1 MRKTFLL
8 GGAAMLAMTGS
19 PVWAQAAADAAP
31 QGAGADAPQ
40 AGGLDDIV
48 VTAQRRSENLQ
59 KVPVVVTAVAPEVLE
74 ARNVSTLQDLPKLTP
89 ALTVQNQASNVTPF
103 IRGVGSTVTGAG
115 QAASVATY
123 VDGVYI
129 STLTSAAFD
138 LDNVEQVQVL
148 EGPQGA
154 LYGRNATGG
163 AIVVTTKTPKP
174 GDPISG
180 RFRAEYG
187 NYDNRGASAII
198 SGGLGDMFAFSVNGS
213 IRKRDGYIKNLNPAG
228 AGATNDDFYDRD
240 SKSIGGVLVFEPSS
254 QFNLVLR
261 ASHFESDDRSGQG
274 FQAVGLDID
283 VGGTGLNGSQLYYAG
298 LLQSFGVSP
307 ADAAAAAAGL
317 RFSPKHGTTYD
328 NEANGSTRGLL
339 RPGPAGSFVQL
350 NTETY
355 SAKATLSLDTV
366 EISSLTAYQTAKSLS
381 ATEVLFADPTSY
393 PAGFQG
399 GSVGFTGDFP
409 SRTWQQEFQIAS
421 VGSPVQWIAGAVYL
435 DAAGDVF
442 LTGDLPPLSAL
453 TADNRWQNK
462 SIAGFGQ
469 ITVPLT
475 DKFSITAGG
484 RYTDEKYTSND
495 RISLTDP
502 RNVFGTPNQG
512 RQQLKGS
519 KFTYTARAQYDSG
532 DILLYAGISTG
543 FKGATLSNTNL
554 LSPGV
559 TPETITSYE
568 AGAKIRLSSDARL
581 NLSAFHY
588 DYGNIHIAYTDSAS
602 GSNIL
607 VNGTGAKIDGV
618 QYDAQWRA
626 APWLTLRSNGL
637 LLDSSYD
644 RDVQSAGGAG
654 VLLIKGNRLAG
665 APKFAIS
672 LGADIVQPV
681 GAGEIKLSVDASHNA
696 GYYFD
701 AENLTGTGG
710 ANAGDFQLVD
720 LSLTYTAPDE
730 RWLVSLFGA
739 NITDAKYY
747 DSGLPI
753 SGLVRNARAAP
764 PATYGI
770 RVGFNF

>member
-1 MRKTFLL
+1 MRKTIFLS
-8 GGAAMLAMTGS
+8 GAALMAMASS
-19 PVWAQAAADAAP
+19 PAWAQTAPPPADAAAEGETA
-31 QGAGADAPQ
+31 QS
-40 AGGLDDIV
+40 GGLEDIV

-59 KVPVVVTAVAPEVLE
+59 KVPVVVTAVAPDVLE

-89 ALTVQNQASNVTPF
+89 SLTVQNQASNVTPF

-163 AIVVTTKTPKP
+163 AIVVTTKTPSP

-187 NYDNRGASAII
+187 NYDSRGASAIV
-198 SGGLGDMFAFSVNGS
+198 SGGLGDMFAFSINGS
-213 IRKRDGYIKNLNPAG
+213 FRKRDGYIKNLNAPG
-228 AGATNDDFYDRD
+228 TGTSNTDFYDRD

-274 FQAVGLDID
+274 LQAVGLDID
-283 VGGTGLNGSQLYYAG
+283 VAGTGLNGSQLYYAG
-298 LLQSFGVSP
+298 FLQSFGVP
-307 ADAAAAAAGL
+307 AADAFAAAANL
-317 RFSPKHGTTYD
+317 RFSTEHGATYE
-328 NEANGSTRGLL
+328 NEANGSTRGIL

-350 NTETY
+350 NAETY
-355 SAKATLSLDTV
+355 SAKATLNLDSV

-381 ATEVLFADPTSY
+381 STEILFADPTSY

-435 DAAGDVF
+435 DAAGDVL

-475 DKFSITAGG
+475 DSFSITAGG
-484 RYTDEKYTSND
+484 RYTDEKYISSD

-512 RQQLKGS
+512 RQVLKGS
-519 KFTYTARAQYDSG
+519 KFTYTARAQYDTG

-568 AGAKIRLSSDARL
+568 GGAKIKLSPDARI
-581 NLSAFHY
+581 NVGAFYY
-588 DYGNIHIAYTDSAS
+588 DYANIHIAYTDAAS

-607 VNGTGAKIDGV
+607 VNGTGAKISGA
-618 QYDAQWRA
+618 QYDALWQV

-637 LLDSSYD
+637 LLDTSYD

-654 VLLIKGNRLAG
+654 LLLIKDNRLAG

-672 LGADIVQPV
+672 LGADINYPV
-681 GAGEIKLSVDASHNA
+681 GNGELKLSVDASHND

-710 ANAGDFQLVD
+710 ADAGDFEMVD

-730 RWLVSLFGA
+730 RWLISLFGA
-739 NITDAKYY
+739 NITDAEYY

>member
-1 MRKTFLL
+1 MTKAILL
-8 GGAAMLAMTGS
+8 AGAALIATFAT
-19 PVWAQAAADAAP
+19 PAQARQAAAPADTAATVP
-31 QGAGADAPQ
+31 TPDE
-40 AGGLDDIV
+40 GLADIV

-89 ALTVQNQASNVTPF
+89 SLTVQNQASNVTPF

-129 STLTSAAFD
+129 STLTAAAFD
-138 LDNVEQVQVL
+138 LDNVDQVQVL

-163 AIVVTTKTPKP
+163 AIVVTTKTPHP
-174 GDPISG
+174 GDPLSG

-187 NYDNRGASAII
+187 NYDNRGASAML
-198 SGGLGDMFAFSVNGS
+198 SGGIGDMFAFSVNGS
-213 IRKRDGYIKNLNPAG
+213 IRKRDGYIRNLNASG
-228 AGATNDDFYDRD
+228 VGTSHADFYDRD
-240 SKSIGGVLVFEPSS
+240 SKAIGGVLVFEPSA

-261 ASHFESDDRSGQG
+261 AQHFESDDRSGQG
-274 FQAVGLDID
+274 FQAVGLDLD
-283 VGGTGLNGSQLYYAG
+283 VAGSGLNGSQLYYAG
-298 LLQSFGVSP
+298 FLQSFGIP
-307 ADAAAAAAGL
+307 AATAFAAAQNL
-317 RFSPKHGTTYD
+317 RFSREHGATYE

-339 RPGPAGSFVQL
+339 RSGPPGSFVQL

-355 SAKATLSLDTV
+355 SAKATLSLDHF
-366 EISSLTAYQTAKSLS
+366 EISSLTAYQKAASLS
-381 ATEVLFADPTSY
+381 STEILFADPATY

-409 SRTWQQEFQIAS
+409 SRTWQQEMQISS
-421 VGSPVQWIAGAVYL
+421 VGSPVQWVAGAVYL

-453 TADNRWQNK
+453 TADNRWSNK
-462 SIAGFGQ
+462 SLAGFGQ
-469 ITVPLT
+469 ITVPISGG
-475 DKFSITAGG
+475 FGITAGG
-484 RYTDEKYTSND
+484 RYTDEKYENVD
-495 RISLTDP
+495 RLQASDP
-502 RNVFGTPNQG
+502 RNVFGIPNQG
-512 RQQLKGS
+512 RQKLKSS

-532 DILLYAGISTG
+532 DALFYVGISTG

-559 TPETITSYE
+559 KPETITSYE
-568 AGAKIRLSSDARL
+568 GGAKLKLTPDLRL
-581 NLSAFHY
+581 NMSVFHY
-588 DYGNIHIAYTDSAS
+588 VYGNIHIAYTDSAS

-607 VNGTGAKIDGV
+607 VNGTGAKLTGA

-626 APWLTLRSNGL
+626 APWLTLRSAGL
-637 LLDSSYD
+637 ILDTAYD

-654 VLLIKGNRLAG
+654 VLLIKDKRLAG
-665 APKFAIS
+665 APKFVVS
-672 LGADIVQPV
+672 LGGDIVRPV
-681 GAGEIKLSVDASHNA
+681 GDGKVKLSIDASHND
-696 GYYFD
+696 GYFFD

-710 ANAGDFQLVD
+710 ADAHGFELLDA
-720 LSLTYTAPDE
+720 SLTYTAPDD
-730 RWLVSLFGA
+730 RWLISVFGA
-739 NITDAKYY
+739 NLTDAKYF

-753 SGLVRNARAAP
+753 SGIVRNARAAP
-764 PATYGI
+764 PQTYGV

>member
-1 MRKTFLL
+1 MLRTILL
-8 GGAAMLAMTGS
+8 ATSTILAAGHSSA
-19 PVWAQAAADAAP
+19 WAQSEPASDPVAED
-31 QGAGADAPQ
+31 
-40 AGGLDDIV
+40 GGLADIV

-163 AIVVTTKTPKP
+163 AIVVTTKTPRP

-187 NYDNRGASAII
+187 NYDNRGGSGIV
-198 SGGLGDMFAFSVNGS
+198 SGGLGSMFAFSVNGS
-213 IRKRDGYIKNLNPAG
+213 IRKRDGYIKNLNAPG
-228 AGATNDDFYDRD
+228 TGTSNDDFYDRD
-240 SKSIGGVLVFEPSS
+240 SKSIGGVLVFQPSN
-254 QFNLVLR
+254 QFKLVLR

-274 FQAVGLDID
+274 YQAVGTDLN
-283 VGGTGLNGSQLYYAG
+283 VLGTGLNGSQLYYAG
-298 LLQSFGVSP
+298 FLQSFGVAP
-307 ADAAAAAAGL
+307 AAAFAAAANL
-317 RFSPKHGTTYD
+317 RFSTRDGVTFE
-328 NEANGSTRGLL
+328 NEANGSTRGIL

-355 SAKATLSLDTV
+355 SAKATLTLDSF
-366 EISSLTAYQTAKSLS
+366 ELSSLTAYQTAKSLS
-381 ATEVLFADPTSY
+381 ATEILFADPTSY
-393 PAGFQG
+393 PLGFQG

-421 VGSPVQWIAGAVYL
+421 VGSRVEWIAGMLYL
-435 DAAGDVF
+435 DAAGDVL

-453 TADNRWQNK
+453 TANNRWQNK

-469 ITVPLT
+469 IKIPLG
-475 DKFSITAGG
+475 DRVSITAGG
-484 RYTDEKYTSND
+484 RYTDEKYTSTD
-495 RISLTDP
+495 FLSLTDP
-502 RNVFGTPNQG
+502 RNVFGIPNQG
-512 RQQLKGS
+512 RQVLKGS
-519 KFTYTARAQYDSG
+519 KFTYTARAQYDTG
-532 DILLYAGISTG
+532 DLLIYAGVSTG

-568 AGAKIRLSSDARL
+568 GGAKIRISPEARL
-581 NLSAFHY
+581 NLSVFHY

-607 VNGTGAKIDGV
+607 VNGTGAKITGAE
-618 QYDAQWRA
+618 YDLLWRA
-626 APWLTLRSNGL
+626 SPWLTLRSTGL
-637 LLDSSYD
+637 ILDSSYN

-654 VLLIKGNRLAG
+654 VLFIKGNRLAG
-665 APKFAIS
+665 APKFAVS
-672 LGADIVQPV
+672 VGADITRPI
-681 GAGEIKLSVDASHNA
+681 GDGEIKLSADVSHND

-710 ANAGDFQLVD
+710 ADAHSFQLVD
-720 LSLTYTAPDE
+720 ASLTYTAPDK

-739 NITDAKYY
+739 NLTNEGYY

-764 PATYGI
+764 PRTYGI
-770 RVGFNF
+770 RLGFNF

>member
-1 MRKTFLL
+1 MQKAILL
-8 GGAAMLAMTGS
+8 AGAALFATS
-19 PVWAQAAADAAP
+19 ASAAWAQS
-31 QGAGADAPQ
+31 GPQ
-40 AGGLDDIV
+40 ASGAAEGGLEEIV

-148 EGPQGA
+148 EGPQGS

-163 AIVVTTKTPKP
+163 AIVVTTKTPRP

-187 NYDNRGASAII
+187 NYDNRGGSAIV
-198 SGGLGDMFAFSVNGS
+198 SGGLGEMFAFSINGS
-213 IRKRDGYIKNLNPAG
+213 LRKRDGYIKNLNAPG
-228 AGATNDDFYDRD
+228 TGTSNDDFYDRD
-240 SKSIGGVLVFEPSS
+240 SKAIGAVLVFEPSS

-261 ASHFESDDRSGQG
+261 AQHFESDDRSGQG
-274 FQAVGLDID
+274 YQAVGTDLN
-283 VGGTGLNGSQLYYAG
+283 VLGTGLNGSQLYYAG
-298 LLQSFGVSP
+298 LLQSFGVSQ
-307 ADAAAAAAGL
+307 ADAFAAAANL
-317 RFSPKHGTTYD
+317 RFSTRHGATYE
-328 NEANGSTRGLL
+328 NEANGSTRGIL

-355 SAKATLSLDTV
+355 SAKATLKFDSF

-381 ATEVLFADPTSY
+381 ATEVIFADPTSY

-409 SRTWQQEFQIAS
+409 SRTWQQEFQISS
-421 VGSPVQWIAGAVYL
+421 VGSPVEWVAGALYL
-435 DAAGDVF
+435 DAAGDVL

-469 ITVPLT
+469 IKIPLT
-475 DKFSITAGG
+475 DRFSITAGG

-495 RISLTDP
+495 FLSAADP
-502 RNVFGTPNQG
+502 RNVFGIPNQG
-512 RQQLKGS
+512 RQKLKGS
-519 KFTYTARAQYDSG
+519 KFTYTARAQYDTG
-532 DILLYAGISTG
+532 DVLLYAGVSTG

-559 TPETITSYE
+559 TPETITSFE
-568 AGAKIRLSSDARL
+568 GGAKIRFSPDARL
-581 NLSAFHY
+581 NLSIFHY

-607 VNGTGAKIDGV
+607 VNGTGAKITGAE
-618 QYDAQWRA
+618 YDALWRP
-626 APWLTLRSNGL
+626 APWLTIRSNGL

-654 VLLIKGNRLAG
+654 VLFIKGNRLAG

-672 LGADIVQPV
+672 LGADITHPV
-681 GAGEIKLSVDASHNA
+681 GEGELKLSVDASHND

-710 ANAGDFQLVD
+710 ANAHSFD
-720 LSLTYTAPDE
+720 LLDASLTYTAPDK
-730 RWLVSLFGA
+730 RWLISLFGA
-739 NITDAKYY
+739 NLTDEKYF

-764 PATYGI
+764 PRTYGV

>member
-1 MRKTFLL
+1 MQKAMLMA
-8 GGAAMLAMTGS
+8 GAAYAAFVGS
-19 PVWAQAAADAAP
+19 AAWAQTAPASSAAVVD
-31 QGAGADAPQ
+31 D
-40 AGGLDDIV
+40 GGLEEIV

-89 ALTVQNQASNVTPF
+89 SLTVQNQASNVTPF

-148 EGPQGA
+148 EGPQGS

-163 AIVVTTKTPKP
+163 AIVVTTRTPRP
-174 GDPISG
+174 GDDFSG
-180 RFRAEYG
+180 RARVEFG
-187 NYDNRGASAII
+187 NYDNRGGSAIV
-198 SGGLGDMFAFSVNGS
+198 SGGLGDSLAFSLNAS
-213 IRKRDGYIKNLNPAG
+213 IRKRDGYIENLNAPGTGTSA
-228 AGATNDDFYDRD
+228 DDFYDRD
-240 SKSIGGVLVFEPSS
+240 SSSIGGVLVFAPSD
-254 QFNLVLR
+254 QFDLVLR

-274 FQAVGLDID
+274 YQAVGLNLN
-283 VGGTGLNGSQLYYAG
+283 VAGTGLNGSQLYYAG
-298 LLQSFGVSP
+298 LLQSFGFP
-307 ADAAAAAAGL
+307 AAAAGAAAAAL
-317 RFSPKHGTTYD
+317 RFSTEHGATYE
-328 NEANGSTRGLL
+328 NQANGSTRGLL
-339 RPGPAGSFVQL
+339 RSGPPGSFVQL

-355 SAKATLSLDTV
+355 SAKATLELDSV
-366 EISSLTAYQTAKSLS
+366 ALSSLTAYQTAESLS

-393 PAGFQG
+393 PAGLQG

-409 SRTWQQEFQIAS
+409 SRTWQQELQFAS
-421 VGSPVQWIAGAVYL
+421 IDSAVQWIAGALYL
-435 DAAGDVF
+435 DSAGDVL

-462 SIAGFGQ
+462 SIAGFAQ
-469 ITVPLT
+469 ATVPLSDT
-475 DKFSITAGG
+475 LSVTAGG
-484 RYTDEKYTSND
+484 RYTDEEYTSND
-495 RISLTDP
+495 FLSATDP
-502 RNVFGTPNQG
+502 RNAFGIPNQG
-512 RQQLKGS
+512 RQKLDGS
-519 KFTYTARAQYDSG
+519 KFTYTGRLQYDTG
-532 DILLYAGISTG
+532 DLLLYAGVSTG

-559 TPETITSYE
+559 TPETITSFE
-568 AGAKIRLSSDARL
+568 GGAKIRLSPDARL
-581 NLSAFHY
+581 NLGAFHY

-607 VNGTGAKIDGV
+607 VNGTGAKVTGA
-618 QYDAQWRA
+618 QYDALWRA
-626 APWLTLRSNGL
+626 SPALTIRSNGL

-654 VLLIKGNRLAG
+654 VLFIKGNRLAG

-681 GAGEIKLSVDASHNA
+681 GDAEVKLSVDASHNA

-710 ANAGDFQLVD
+710 ADADSFELVD
-720 LSLTYTAPDE
+720 ASLTYTAPGD

-739 NITDAKYY
+739 NLTGAKYY

-753 SGLVRNARAAP
+753 SGIVRNARAAP

-770 RVGFNF
+770 RLGVNF